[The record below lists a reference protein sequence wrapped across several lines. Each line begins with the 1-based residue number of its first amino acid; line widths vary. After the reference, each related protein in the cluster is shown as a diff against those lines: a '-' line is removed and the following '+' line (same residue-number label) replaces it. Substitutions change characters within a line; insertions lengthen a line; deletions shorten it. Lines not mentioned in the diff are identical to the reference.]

1 MPSSGARSPN
11 GGPTAKRWGARSL
24 GRSAVKMKISVVIA
38 TKDRAVLLHGALASL
53 RAQENAPDYELIVVD
68 NGSADATPAVAREH
82 GAAYAFVA
90 EPNRGKAR
98 NAGIARASG
107 ELIAFVDD
115 DVVVPPHFLAA
126 HAQAH
131 GAQNVP
137 LAVSGPIVNVPD
149 PAHRP
154 KPTKVNGSRAF
165 FVTCNVSVPT
175 SSLRAVGG
183 FDEAFDL
190 YGWEDTELG
199 ARLRGHGVRRTFAW
213 DAYLWHVKPPTPES
227 LEDALGKAIEKAR
240 MAARFVGKMPT
251 ARVKLATGA
260 YGPNLV
266 RARVLNPGFLQPFY
280 AGLASSPRVPV
291 PLAQLARG
299 ALLDSVYTEELDR
312 QLRRDR

>member
-1 MPSSGARSPN
+1 
-11 GGPTAKRWGARSL
+11 
-24 GRSAVKMKISVVIA
+24 MKISVVIA
-38 TKDRAVLLHGALASL
+38 TKDRAALLDGALSSL
-53 RAQENAPDYELIVVD
+53 RAQENAPEYELIVVD
-68 NGSADATPAVAREH
+68 NGSSDATPAVARAH
-82 GAAYAFVA
+82 GADYAFVA

-107 ELIAFVDD
+107 EVVAFVDD

-126 HAQAH
+126 HAKAH
-131 GAQNVP
+131 HEEIFP

-149 PAHRP
+149 PADRP
-154 KPTKVNGSRAF
+154 KPTAANVSRAF
-165 FVTCNVSVPT
+165 FVTCNVSVRT
-175 SSLRAVGG
+175 SSLHAVGG

-199 ARLRGHGVRRTFAW
+199 ARLRAHGVKRAFAW
-213 DAYLWHVKPPTPES
+213 DAYLWHIKPPTPES

-251 ARVKLATGA
+251 ARVRLATGA
-260 YGPNLV
+260 YAPNLV

-280 AGLASSPRVPV
+280 AGLASSPRVP
-291 PLAQLARG
+291 PLLAQFARG

-312 QLRRDR
+312 QLRRNR

>member
-1 MPSSGARSPN
+1 
-11 GGPTAKRWGARSL
+11 
-24 GRSAVKMKISVVIA
+24 VKISVVIA
-38 TKDRAVLLHGALASL
+38 TKDRAALLDGALASL
-53 RAQENAPDYELIVVD
+53 RAQEHAPELELIVVD
-68 NGSADATPAVAREH
+68 NGSSDATPAVARAH
-82 GAAYAFVA
+82 GAEYAFVA

-107 ELIAFVDD
+107 EVVAFVDD

-126 HAQAH
+126 HAKAH
-131 GAQNVP
+131 DEEIFP

-154 KPTKVNGSRAF
+154 KPTAANVSRAF
-165 FVTCNVSVPT
+165 FVTCNVSVRT

-199 ARLRGHGVRRTFAW
+199 ARLRAHGVKRAFAW
-213 DAYLWHVKPPTPES
+213 DAYLWHIKPPTPES

-260 YGPNLV
+260 YAPNLV

-280 AGLASSPRVPV
+280 AGLASSPRVP
-291 PLAQLARG
+291 PLLAQLARG

-312 QLRRDR
+312 QLRRNR

>member
-1 MPSSGARSPN
+1 
-11 GGPTAKRWGARSL
+11 
-24 GRSAVKMKISVVIA
+24 VKTSVVIA
-38 TKDRAVLLHGALASL
+38 TKDRAALLDGALSSL
-53 RAQENAPDYELIVVD
+53 RAQESAPEYELIVVD
-68 NGSADATPAVAREH
+68 NGSSDATPAVARAH
-82 GAAYAFVA
+82 GAEYAFVA

-107 ELIAFVDD
+107 EVVAFVDD

-126 HAQAH
+126 HAKAH
-131 GAQNVP
+131 DEEIFP

-154 KPTKVNGSRAF
+154 KPTAANVSRAF
-165 FVTCNVSVPT
+165 FVTCNVSVRT

-199 ARLRGHGVRRTFAW
+199 ARLRAHGVKRAFAW
-213 DAYLWHVKPPTPES
+213 DAYLWHIKPPTPES

-251 ARVKLATGA
+251 ARVRLATGA
-260 YGPNLV
+260 YAPNLV

-280 AGLASSPRVPV
+280 AGLASSPRVP
-291 PLAQLARG
+291 PLLAQLARG